1 MKLHWPRMIVLG
13 LAAVCLGFVPMSRG
27 QGQTVRLSPG
37 PGPLD
42 NPLKGWCTYT
52 TAGPIRQP
60 YSMVYQYVSWKELEP
75 REGVYDFDA
84 WEKRAWNIPS
94 AAGKRV
100 VFRVYLDYPSLPS
113 GVPDWVV
120 AKGVHLRKYTEEGG
134 GQSPDYDDPILVSG
148 LERLIAA
155 LGKRYDRNPRVAFV
169 TVGTLGFWGEWH
181 TYPRVE
187 LFAAPATQQR
197 VIDAYRRAFPDKH
210 LQARYPD
217 GVTGK
222 QGWLGYHDDMFPSDT
237 TGPDD
242 WMFLPKMGR
251 AGRTDNWK
259 AAPIGG
265 EMEPGKADRW
275 LGADFARTMLA
286 VEKVHMT
293 WVGPYSPAIDANAS
307 LKFLENSQA
316 MVRRMGYQ
324 FSLRTVQASVKG
336 KGPGSLRVT
345 ITGENQG
352 VAPFYYRW
360 PVRLA
365 LLDANHRAVQ
375 TLSTDTDIRK
385 WLPGQF
391 TLSAAQSLHV
401 QPGAYRL
408 GIGVIDPM
416 TGRPGVKFAN
426 TLPSD
431 NGWTILTSV
440 RVP

>member
-1 MKLHWPRMIVLG
+1 MKFHWPRMIVLG
-13 LAAVCLGFVPMSRG
+13 LAAACLGCAPMSRG
-27 QGQTVRLSPG
+27 QGQLVHLNPG

-52 TAGPIRQP
+52 TAGPIHQP
-60 YSMVYQYVSWKELEP
+60 YSMVYQYASWKDLEP
-75 REGVYDFDA
+75 REGDYQFDA

-120 AKGVHLRKYTEEGG
+120 AKGVQMRKYTEEGG
-134 GQSPDYDDPILVSG
+134 GLSPDYENPILISN

-155 LGKRYDRNPRVAFV
+155 LGKRYDHDPRVAFV

-181 TYPRVE
+181 TYPRTE
-187 LFAAPATQQR
+187 LFASPATQQR
-197 VIDAYRRAFPDKH
+197 IVDAYRRAFPDKQ

-217 GVTGK
+217 GVTGA

-237 TGPDD
+237 TGPDT
-242 WMFLPKMGR
+242 WMFLPKMER
-251 AGRTDNWK
+251 SGRTDNWK

-265 EMEPGKADRW
+265 EMEPGAANRW
-275 LGADFARTMLA
+275 LGADFARTMAA
-286 VEKVHMT
+286 VEKAHMT
-293 WVGPYSPAIDANAS
+293 WVGPYSPAIAPNTSPEFLANC
-307 LKFLENSQA
+307 QA

-324 FSLRTVQASVKG
+324 FSLRTVQASVTG
-336 KGPGSLRVT
+336 KSSRSLRVV
-345 ITGENQG
+345 IEGENQG

-365 LLDANHRAVQ
+365 LIGANHQVAQ
-375 TLSTDTDIRK
+375 TLSTDADIRA
-385 WLPGQF
+385 WRPGPF
-391 TLSAAQSLHV
+391 TLSATQTVHLL
-401 QPGAYRL
+401 PGAYRL
-408 GIGVIDPM
+408 GLGVIDPM

-426 TLPSD
+426 TLPGD
-431 NGWTILTSV
+431 NGWTILTNV

>member
-1 MKLHWPRMIVLG
+1 MKFHWSRIVVLG
-13 LAAVCLGFVPMSRG
+13 LAAACLGFVPMSWG
-27 QGQTVRLSPG
+27 QGQAVQLKPG

-42 NPLKGWCTYT
+42 NPLKGWGTYT
-52 TAGPIRQP
+52 TAGQIHQP

-75 REGVYDFDA
+75 RPGDYRFDA
-84 WEKRAWNIPS
+84 WAKRAWNTPE

-100 VFRVYLDYPSLPS
+100 IFRVYLDYPSLPS

-134 GQSPDYDDPILVSG
+134 GLSPDYDDPILVTA
-148 LERLIAA
+148 LERFIAA
-155 LGKRYDRNPRVAFV
+155 LGKRFDRDPRVAFV

-187 LFAAPATQQR
+187 LFASPATQQR
-197 VIDAYRRAFPDKH
+197 IIDAYRRAFPDKK

-222 QGWLGYHDDMFPSDT
+222 QPWLGYHDDMFPSDT
-237 TGPDD
+237 IGPDE

-259 AAPIGG
+259 VAPIGG
-265 EMEPGKADRW
+265 EMEPGAADRW
-275 LGADFARTMLA
+275 VGTDFARTMEA
-286 VEKVHMT
+286 VEKAHMT

-307 LKFLENSQA
+307 PEFLANSQA

-324 FSLRTVQASVKG
+324 FCLRTAWASVTG
-336 KGPGSLRVT
+336 KSPGSLRVT
-345 ITGENQG
+345 VTGENQG

-365 LLDANHRAVQ
+365 LLDAHHRVVQ
-375 TLSTDTDIRK
+375 VLSTDADIRS
-385 WLPGQF
+385 WLPGPF
-391 TLSAAQSLHV
+391 TLRASRSLRLPSGV
-401 QPGAYRL
+401 YRL
-408 GIGVIDPM
+408 GVGVIDPR
-416 TGRPGVKFAN
+416 TSRPGVKFAN

-431 NGWTILTSV
+431 GGWTILTNVSI
-440 RVP
+440 P